1 MCMALSLIA
10 GCNKLSD
17 CSCEDQ
23 YVIVTKHG
31 VKADGKTDVS
41 DAIQKVIAIILT
53 EPSFFLMEC
62 IYFPNP

>member
-41 DAIQKVIAIILT
+41 DAIQKVIENKFNLSKIAYIMT
-53 EPSFFLMEC
+53 
-62 IYFPNP
+62 